1 MLLSRETQCFSLLV
15 FYGHKN
21 ADTLAIG
28 NECKNEIHRLF
39 GIDGKNIS

>member
-1 MLLSRETQCFSLLV
+1 MFLSACFLRT
-15 FYGHKN
+15 KN
-21 ADTLAIG
+21 ADMLVIG

>member
-1 MLLSRETQCFSLLV
+1 MFLSACFLRIQ
-15 FYGHKN
+15 N